1 MPWQPYYPD
10 GYKAGQQGGTPI
22 THESLNRS
30 DEQYQAALEDVGY
43 DDEDGSVALAR
54 DTQAVGG
61 VLASGIARIATG
73 SYVGNGSTSDRLIQV
88 GFAPLMVYVVGNS
101 GSVSAGLGLGM
112 AGATHGITKDLTSI
126 TLQKGSHGDGQWAPV
141 PTENGF
147 IVRSRDSG
155 ANLND
160 SGTPY
165 VWVAIG
171 AVGS

>member
-61 VLASGIARIATG
+61 APASGIARIATG
-73 SYVGNGSTSDRLIQV
+73 SYVGNGSTSDRLIHV

-101 GSVSAGLGLGM
+101 PVDLAGLGLGM
-112 AGATHGITKDLTSI
+112 AGATHGIAKPSNTFDLR
-126 TLQKGSHGDGQWAPV
+126 KESHGNGWLVPV

-147 IVRSRDSG
+147 IVRSEDGR
-155 ANLND
+155 ANLNHN
-160 SGTPY
+160 GVTY
-165 VWVAIG
+165 TWVAIG